1 MAEPPSEEGA
11 VQASETWALPA
22 VACRDCGAL
31 GALAGAL
38 GVAFASFEATLSPIA
53 FRAVTL

>member
-1 MAEPPSEEGA
+1 M
-11 VQASETWALPA
+11 SETWR
-22 VACRDCGAL
+22 VARGRLQDCGAL
-31 GALAGAL
+31 GGVAGAI